1 MRKQWFGDSR
11 DYVKWSVVWRESE
24 PDLTVLY
31 VAMAR
36 PDELKGNVH
45 EKVVHFFDSKKDYS
59 QITDLFGVRITVID
73 QLYESKKHREYFE
86 NVIASIEILQTSAPI
101 LVFLDPD
108 TGIEPR
114 GTQSNKHVLLS
125 DLEEIAKRLHSG
137 SRLLIYQHA
146 TKDKRID
153 WQTNASQKFMS
164 LPSASSFELRIVD
177 DKACAHDVCFL
188 VATKL

>member
-1 MRKQWFGDSR
+1 MRKQWFGDLR

-24 PDLTVLY
+24 PDFTVLY

-45 EKVVHFFDSKKDYS
+45 EKVSHFFDSKKDYS
-59 QITDLFGVRITVID
+59 QIRDLFGARITVID

-86 NVIASIEILQTSAPI
+86 NVVGLIEVLQTSVPV

-114 GTQSNKHVLLS
+114 SGPTDKHVRLS
-125 DLEEIAKRLHSG
+125 ALEEIAKHLHPG

-146 TKDKRID
+146 TMDKRID
-153 WQTNASQKFMS
+153 WQKNASQRWMS
-164 LPSASSFELRIVD
+164 IPSANSFELRIVD
-177 DKACAHDVCFL
+177 DKPCAHDVCFL